1 MSRLFLRMRSRS
13 WGLVGRWRW
22 SREEKRRRLY
32 ILDEAI
38 EQNYQ
43 IVSDA
48 LLQLNSN
55 FTTWMRGV
63 STLNRDMS

>member
-1 MSRLFLRMRSRS
+1 
-13 WGLVGRWRW
+13 
-22 SREEKRRRLY
+22 LY